1 MRYGRLLAASLALAV
16 APGCNRGHEST
27 KATTL
32 GQGEIARVGETGFSE
47 SLVTAV
53 ARDRQVSPRGAIE
66 FLAQDA
72 LLWQA
77 GHDQSLDHDPHVRW
91 ACTAALASRLA
102 GQLEDEARA
111 LGRPAEDELATLTV
125 VHAAVLRSTI
135 LADENGLAIARAIE
149 RAVRD
154 SSSGDDF
161 EKRASAVP
169 HAGARVVVER
179 IADFGP
185 DGRLPDGSALDSKF
199 VTAAFAL
206 RLPSETSPIVQTSF
220 GWHVLRLIDRKAP
233 GAVSSSRRE
242 DLVNAVMALRARA
255 RADAV
260 IRAREHRE
268 PVEVMGSA
276 DALMASVLAEPR
288 RIE

>member
-1 MRYGRLLAASLALAV
+1 MWYGRFLASSLALAV
-16 APGCNRGHEST
+16 APGCNRAHENA

-32 GQGEIARVGETGFSE
+32 GQGGIAHVGETGLSE
-47 SLVTAV
+47 SLVTRV
-53 ARDRQVSPRGAIE
+53 ARARQVSARGAIE
-66 FLAQDA
+66 FLVQDA

-77 GHDQSLDHDPHVRW
+77 GHDQGLEQDPHVLW

-102 GQLEDEARA
+102 DQLEEEARA
-111 LGRPAEDELATLTV
+111 LGRPTDDELATLTV
-125 VHAAVLRSTI
+125 VHAVVLRSTI
-135 LADENGLAIARAIE
+135 LADENALAIARAIE
-149 RAVRD
+149 GAVRD
-154 SSSGDDF
+154 ASSGDDF

-233 GAVSSSRRE
+233 GAASSSRRE
-242 DLVNAVMALRARA
+242 DLVDAVTALRARA

-260 IRAREHRE
+260 IRAHEHRE
-268 PVEVMGSA
+268 PVQVMESA
-276 DALMASVLAEPR
+276 DALMASVSAEPR